1 MDNYNLE
8 LNDEV
13 WVMENLKNT
22 YSYIDDYNI
31 TLVIPVF
38 NSESVSILEKID
50 SNGYEDIDKLLGFVI
65 NSAYSDLV
73 SAKIKIDPQ
82 VILINNDRY
91 KTFINWFTARYR
103 TRITCQNLLELIRI
117 FNVNATSYK
126 KLETPGMTFV
136 VGSYSTEV
144 DAPKVEHQEEP
155 QIIPS
160 KKLAPATSSGFTSYW
175 LLAIITIVV
184 SAIVA
189 LIAFKYK

>member
-1 MDNYNLE
+1 
-8 LNDEV
+8 
-13 WVMENLKNT
+13 
-22 YSYIDDYNI
+22 
-31 TLVIPVF
+31 
-38 NSESVSILEKID
+38 
-50 SNGYEDIDKLLGFVI
+50 
-65 NSAYSDLV
+65 
-73 SAKIKIDPQ
+73 
-82 VILINNDRY
+82 
-91 KTFINWFTARYR
+91 
-103 TRITCQNLLELIRI
+103 
-117 FNVNATSYK
+117 
-126 KLETPGMTFV
+126 MTFV